1 MPERPPK
8 PVALA
13 DHINE
18 LEALI
23 DARKPPAPGA
33 QVPILDDV
41 VEPAPDGAHRAGPGP
56 DTAAIENRL
65 LRRLD
70 TELAELATVIR
81 EIVRRCI
88 REELGPGRRD
98 PAPGAD
104 KTDGG

>member
-8 PVALA
+8 PVALT

-23 DARKPPAPGA
+23 DARKPPVPGA

-41 VEPAPDGAHRAGPGP
+41 VEPVPGGADGNGPGP
-56 DTAAIENRL
+56 DSAALESRL

-88 REELGPGRRD
+88 REELAPDVHDRPPPAKPGD
-98 PAPGAD
+98 D
-104 KTDGG
+104 